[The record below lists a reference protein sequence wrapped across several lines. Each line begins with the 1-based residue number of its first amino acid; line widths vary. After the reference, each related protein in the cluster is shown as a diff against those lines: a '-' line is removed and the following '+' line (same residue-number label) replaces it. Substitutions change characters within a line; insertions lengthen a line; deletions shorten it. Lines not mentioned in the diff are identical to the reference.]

1 MLLESTTR
9 YRRATIDLKQPALNG
24 AAHAVTEDIVAQV
37 QSRVIMLALWEK
49 QARTRRSRASSSQLC
64 GSNRPGYSGAGQLLS
79 ALWEQQAR
87 TRRSRAAPLSS
98 VGATGQDT
106 AEQGS
111 SSQLYGRNRPGHG
124 GAGPA
129 PLSSVGA
136 TGQDTAEQASS
147 SQLCGSNRPGHG
159 GAGQL
164 LSALWEQQART
175 RRSRASSSQLCG
187 SNRPGYSGAGQLLS
201 ALWEQ
206 QARTRR
212 SRAAPLSSVGAT
224 GQDTAEQASSS
235 QLCGSNRPGH
245 GGTGQLLSALWEQQ
259 ARTRRSRAA
268 PLSSVGATG
277 QDTAEQISSS
287 QLRAAPTTC

>member
-1 MLLESTTR
+1 MGETGQDTAEQGQLLSALWEQQARIQRSR
-9 YRRATIDLKQPALNG
+9 PAPLSSVGATGQDTAEQGSSSQLCGSNRPGHGG
-24 AAHAVTEDIVAQV
+24 AGQLL
-37 QSRVIMLALWEK
+37 SALWEK

-106 AEQGS
+106 AEQG
-111 SSQLYGRNRPGHG
+111 QLLSALWEQQARIQRSR
-124 GAGPA
+124 PA

-136 TGQDTAEQASS
+136 TGQDTAEQGSSSQLCGSNRPGHGGTGQLLSALWEQQARTRRNRPAPLSSVGATGQDTAEQGSS

-175 RRSRASSSQLCG
+175 RRSRS
-187 SNRPGYSGAGQLLS
+187 
-201 ALWEQ
+201 
-206 QARTRR
+206 
-212 SRAAPLSSVGAT
+212 APLSSEPPPLHAK
-224 GQDTAEQASSS
+224 TAGHCTINQSI
-235 QLCGSNRPGH
+235 NR
-245 GGTGQLLSALWEQQ
+245 
-259 ARTRRSRAA
+259 
-268 PLSSVGATG
+268 
-277 QDTAEQISSS
+277 
-287 QLRAAPTTC
+287 